1 MDNELPRILILDD
14 DTSLLVTMVDI
25 LKGKGYEP
33 IPVQMGMA
41 ALEKVEQVSIDV
53 ALIDLRLGDISGLEA
68 LRGIKA
74 RCPKAEC
81 ILMTGYASQSSAIE
95 AIQLGVYG
103 FFQKPFDMEELLISI
118 YRALEKHNTEEALRL
133 SEAQYRLLA
142 NNISDVIWTLDLETS
157 RFTYISPSVQQ
168 LRGFTVEEVLAQDLS
183 LVFTPASLE
192 TIENVLPERLAEANQ
207 GNNIDY
213 LDEVEQPAK
222 DGKTVWTEVNTHF
235 VFNTRSSHWEIFG
248 VSRDISGRKKAD
260 QALRESEE
268 HYRAVVSSATDAF
281 VSINKAG
288 DIIGWN
294 KSAEKLFGYAELEIL
309 GQQLS
314 ILIPADYQG
323 AHAAGLDRVR
333 EGGEKHLIGKI
344 VEFEGLRKNGTSF
357 PLELS
362 LSEWQVAGSQFYTAI
377 IRDVTEHKLAE
388 DNLKKSL
395 TQLALINEIG
405 REIAAVL
412 QLQQVLELTVH
423 RIHTVLGYGYV
434 ALYMFNDTYDELIV
448 KAKSGEFE
456 HISPDDYRIKSGQG
470 MVGWTGRHGKKLL
483 SNDVDHNLRYK
494 NLFSEQVST
503 TGLELCLPLM
513 VGKQVLGV
521 LQVQSFNP
529 SGFSPENISVLETLA
544 AQVAVA
550 IENARLYEDIQ
561 SELSERK
568 KTQAELLEQSA
579 HLEELV
585 ATRTDAL
592 NNAKEQAEA
601 ADRAKSD
608 FLAVM
613 SHEIRTPINGVL
625 GMAHLLQQTGLDDKQ
640 RNYLADLQISGD
652 ALLTTINEILDFS
665 RIESGRLSL
674 ETTNFNLDEVLNR
687 LSSLLAYR
695 AHEKGLE
702 LVFCT
707 APDVPNLLV
716 GDPTRLGQVL
726 INLVGNAIKFTPAGE
741 VLVKTKIRE
750 QTTERVMLEFSV
762 HDTGIGL
769 TEKQIAQLFQP
780 FTQADSSI
788 SRKYG
793 GSGLGLTICQRLV
806 QMMGEGIKVESQF
819 GQGSQFTFMV
829 VLGLGTNPA
838 VAGETPAV
846 NLPGLGGRHILVV
859 DNNLNTLESL
869 RIALESFSC
878 QVTVAQSAE
887 AGLDLLSESNPAA
900 PFDLIFMDQDMPGG
914 MDGTQAI
921 LRIKNNPLHAAI
933 PVLLM
938 VYAKDMEFQ
947 LKNDNLDGYL
957 TKPILRSTLLDTL
970 MQIFGPPNQNKMKQG
985 LKPVTGETL
994 EKLRGGHILLVEDN
1008 EINQKVAVEILKNM
1022 GLRVLIANN
1031 GDEALA
1037 MVKRDHFDAIL
1048 MDIQMPGMDGY
1059 ETTIQIRQEL
1069 SFDSAHLPIIAITAN
1084 ALDADR
1090 QKALD
1095 AGLNDYVSKPV
1106 DVVKLASV
1114 LLRWVHPLPKENNST
1129 SIRGNQGSDDADTFP
1144 LLAKAE
1150 LPATLDSID
1159 MTAALTRLGDNKE
1172 LYKRLLL
1179 MFHAGHEHTAQAIR
1193 AALKSNDTE
1202 LAHRLAHTLK
1212 GLAGTMGADELRAV
1226 AKDLEMAIAEG
1237 NKPVFEPLLLQ
1248 VEQKL
1253 AVVMASIARIG

>member
-1 MDNELPRILILDD
+1 MDNQLPRILILDD
-14 DTSLLVTMVDI
+14 DTSLLVTLVDI

-33 IPVQMGMA
+33 ISVQTGAA
-41 ALEKVEQVSIDV
+41 ALEKVEQISIDV

-68 LRGIKA
+68 LKGIKT

-95 AIQLGVYG
+95 AIQLGAYG
-103 FFQKPFDMEELLISI
+103 FFQKPFDMEELLLSI
-118 YRALEKHNTEEALRL
+118 YRALEKHSTEEALRQ

-142 NNISDVIWTLDLETS
+142 NNISDVIWTLDLETGC
-157 RFTYISPSVQQ
+157 FTYISPSVER

-183 LVFTPASLE
+183 LAFTPASLE
-192 TIENVLPERLAEANQ
+192 TIQKVFPERLAQANQ
-207 GNNIDY
+207 GHNIDY

-222 DGKTVWTEVNTHF
+222 DGKTVWTEITTHF
-235 VFNTRSSHWEIFG
+235 MFNTRSSHWEIFG
-248 VSRDISGRKKAD
+248 VSRDISRRKKAD

-268 HYRAVVSSATDAF
+268 HYRAVVSSATDAV
-281 VSINKAG
+281 VSIDQAG

-294 KSAEKLFGYAELEIL
+294 KSAEKLFGYPELEIL
-309 GQQLS
+309 GQPLS
-314 ILIPADYQG
+314 ISIPADYQD
-323 AHAAGLDRVR
+323 AHAAGLDRVQA
-333 EGGEKHLIGKI
+333 GGEKHIIGKI
-344 VEFEGLRKNGTSF
+344 VELEGLRKDGTRF

-362 LSEWQVAGSQFYTAI
+362 LSEWQVAGCQFYTAI
-377 IRDVTEHKLAE
+377 IRNVTERKLAE
-388 DNLKKSL
+388 DNLKKSV
-395 TQLALINEIG
+395 TQLELINEIG

-412 QLQQVLELTVH
+412 KLQQVLELTVR
-423 RIHTVLGYGYV
+423 RIYTALGYQYV
-434 ALYMFNDTYDELIV
+434 ALYIFNDKRDELIM

-456 HISPDDYRIKSGQG
+456 HILPDDTRVKSGEG
-470 MVGWTGRHGKKLL
+470 MVGWTGRYGKWLL
-483 SNDVDHNLRYK
+483 SNAIDPNFRVK
-494 NLFSEQVST
+494 NLFPEQVST
-503 TGLELCLPLM
+503 DRLEFCLPLL

-521 LQVQSFNP
+521 LQVQNSSP
-529 SGFSPENISVLETLA
+529 SDFSPENVSVLETLA

-550 IENARLYEDIQ
+550 IENARLYEAVQ

-568 KTQAELLEQSA
+568 KIQAELQEQRA
-579 HLEELV
+579 HLEDLV
-585 ATRTDAL
+585 TVRTAAL

-625 GMAHLLQQTGLDDKQ
+625 GMAHLLLQTGLNDKQ

-652 ALLTTINEILDFS
+652 ALLDTINEILDFS
-665 RIESGRLSL
+665 RIESGRLNL
-674 ETTNFNLDEVLNR
+674 ETMNFNLDDVLNS
-687 LSSLLAYR
+687 LASLLAYR

-702 LVFCT
+702 LVFST

-726 INLVGNAIKFTPAGE
+726 INLVGNAIKFTSTGE
-741 VLVKTKIRE
+741 VLVKTKLRE

-780 FTQADSSI
+780 FTQADNSI

-793 GSGLGLTICQRLV
+793 GSGLGLTISQRLV

-829 VLGLGTNPA
+829 VLGLGADPA
-838 VAGETPAV
+838 AAGEAPAA
-846 NLPGLGGRHILVV
+846 NLQGMNGRHVLVV

-869 RIALESFSC
+869 RVALESFSC

-887 AGLDLLSESNPAA
+887 AGLDLIAESNPAS
-900 PFDLIFMDQDMPGG
+900 PFDLILIDQDMPAG
-914 MDGTQAI
+914 MDGAQAI
-921 LRIKNNPLHAAI
+921 LSIKNNPRHAAI
-933 PVLLM
+933 PAILM
-938 VYAKDMEFQ
+938 VYAKDLEFRT
-947 LKNDNLDGYL
+947 KNDNLAGYL
-957 TKPILRSTLLDTL
+957 IKPITRSTLLDTL
-970 MQIFGPPNQNKMKQG
+970 LQVFGPPNQNKMKPG
-985 LKPVTGETL
+985 PKPVTGETL

-1008 EINQKVAVEILKNM
+1008 EINQKVAMEILKNM
-1022 GLRVLIANN
+1022 GLHVLIANN

-1059 ETTIQIRQEL
+1059 QTTIQIRQEL
-1069 SFDSAHLPIIAITAN
+1069 SFDPVYLPIIAMTAN
-1084 ALDADR
+1084 AMDADR

-1106 DVVKLASV
+1106 DVAKLASV
-1114 LLRWVHPLPKENNST
+1114 LVRWVHPLLKENNST
-1129 SIRGNQGSDDADTFP
+1129 TSSENQAPDDANSFP
-1144 LLAKAE
+1144 LIAPVE
-1150 LPATLDSID
+1150 LPARLNAID
-1159 MTAALTRLGDNKE
+1159 MTAALARLGDNKE
-1172 LYKRLLL
+1172 LYKRLLF
-1179 MFHAGHEHTAQAIR
+1179 MFHAGHEYDARAIR
-1193 AALKSNDTE
+1193 AALKSNDNE

-1212 GLAGTMGADELRAV
+1212 GLAGTMGADDLRAV
-1226 AKDLEMAIAEG
+1226 AKILDTAIAQG
-1237 NKPVFEPLLLQ
+1237 NEPVYEDLLAQL
-1248 VEQKL
+1248 EQKL
-1253 AVVMASIARIG
+1253 AVVMTSIARLQ